1 MFGRDLY
8 DYPADK
14 AIPVFL
20 DTSRQF
26 VGAIPFLLPS
36 VKIEHVRLWLA
47 LVDVIPYLIL
57 GWIAFHLTRK
67 GSLPAWMLAGVWA
80 FTFVRQGPIHAPLLI
95 CAIVVAFAWTRPL
108 WLAIPLI
115 FAAGY
120 FAEASRF
127 TWLFAP
133 AIWSVMLEFAGVHEL
148 NKKVWQ
154 RTFSVGIAGLLGGYV
169 VPYYLPGIISWI
181 KTIGQPASSG
191 VGGTGGN
198 VLLATAEQGVSS
210 QPLLW
215 SRLLPNATYG
225 PGILFGLSIAAIP
238 LIVVLIYL
246 VKSGRWQLHGLQKV
260 ALILPLVA
268 FLSVGL
274 IVSVKIGG
282 GGDLHNL
289 DMFIIGL
296 MFAAAIAWR
305 NGAYEWIRTVDAIP
319 AWVRVMIV
327 AAIVL
332 PAFTPLTDMRPLS
345 IDADRKLVATLAD
358 ITPMDPL
365 PDPLP
370 DTLPADEDTGQAL
383 KKIETAIADAAP
395 SGEILFMDQRQLLT
409 FGFIDD
415 VTLVPEY
422 DKKLLIDMAMADNAA
437 YFESFYND
445 LASHRFSLIITSP
458 VNRRLDKEEGH
469 FGEENNAW
477 VKWVTRPLLCYYQP
491 LDVLKKVDVEL
502 LVPQTDV
509 SNCEDQLP

>member
-8 DYPADK
+8 DYPADQV
-14 AIPVFL
+14 IPVFL
-20 DTSRQF
+20 DKSRQF

-57 GWIAFHLTRK
+57 GWIAFHLTKK

-95 CAIVVAFAWTRPL
+95 CAIVVAFAWRRPL

-154 RTFSVGIAGLLGGYV
+154 RTFSVGIAGLLGGYI

-191 VGGTGGN
+191 GGGTGGN

-225 PGILFGLSIAAIP
+225 PGILFGLSIAVIP

-246 VKSGRWQLHGLQKV
+246 VKSGRWQLHGLQKA
-260 ALILPLVA
+260 ALILPLLS

-296 MFAAAIAWR
+296 LFAAAIAWR
-305 NGAYEWIRTVDAIP
+305 NGAYEWICTVDAIP
-319 AWVRVMIV
+319 AWVRVTIV

-332 PAFTPLTDMRPLS
+332 PAFTPLTDMRPLF
-345 IDADRKLVATLAD
+345 IHADRKLVATLAD

-370 DTLPADEDTGQAL
+370 DILPVDEDARQAL
-383 KKIETAIADAAP
+383 KKIEAAIADAAP

-409 FGFIDD
+409 FGFIED
-415 VTLVPEY
+415 VALVPEY
-422 DKKLLIDMAMADNAA
+422 DKKLLIDMAMADNAV
-437 YFESFYND
+437 YFESFYSD

-458 VNRRLDKEEGH
+458 VN
-469 FGEENNAW
+469 
-477 VKWVTRPLLCYYQP
+477 
-491 LDVLKKVDVEL
+491 
-502 LVPQTDV
+502 
-509 SNCEDQLP
+509 